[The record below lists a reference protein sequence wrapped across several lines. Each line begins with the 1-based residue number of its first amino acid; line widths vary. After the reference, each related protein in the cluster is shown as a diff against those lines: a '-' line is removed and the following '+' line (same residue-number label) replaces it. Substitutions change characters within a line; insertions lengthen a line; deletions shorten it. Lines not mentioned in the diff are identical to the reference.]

1 MRIDTESLRT
11 LKTTIDMRS
20 LTTAARQLSMTT
32 SAVSW
37 KLKRLE
43 QRIGRK
49 LIQRN
54 GHQIEPTSDGVQLLQ
69 YADVIL
75 QAHDQAVKQFQL
87 SPTEG
92 RVVVGITDDLAS
104 AQLPGF
110 VSAFHRNYPGIR
122 LEIRVEQQL
131 SLIDWFESKTFDV
144 MILPLEAPM
153 LFDDDTVLWT
163 DELVWIQGKSSDYPL
178 DKPVPLVTFS
188 PSCSYR
194 ETAFETLNAAG
205 VDYYV
210 SMESPSLAGVQGVV
224 SSNMGVTLINRQLMA
239 DDQCEWPESRAF
251 YEARPV
257 SFVLR
262 MSQSLPQALCPII
275 KQEITR
281 YFHPIR

>member
-1 MRIDTESLRT
+1 MRLDTESLRT

-20 LTTAARQLSMTT
+20 LTTAAHQLSMTT

-87 SPTEG
+87 SSTEG
-92 RVVVGITDDLAS
+92 RVVVGLTDDLAS
-104 AQLPGF
+104 AQLPAF

-131 SLIDWFESKTFDV
+131 SLIEWFEKKSIDLMV
-144 MILPLEAPM
+144 LPLEDSM
-153 LFDDDTVLWT
+153 LLEDDIVLWK
-163 DELVWIQGKSSDYPL
+163 DDLIWVQGRSSDYPL
-178 DKPVPLVTFS
+178 DRPVPLVTFS

-194 ETAFETLNAAG
+194 ETAFETLNNAG

-251 YEARPV
+251 YQERSV

-262 MSQSLPQALCPII
+262 IQQSLPQTLRPII
-275 KQEITR
+275 EEEISR
-281 YFHPIR
+281 YFLP